1 MNFEKP
7 FAELPPLFIP
17 PEPKL
22 GDINGAEPM
31 LDDFLPK
38 DLEAIPE
45 LVLPREKEVPQ
56 WSPPILNLPSWRPP
70 CEPRPIGFL
79 RGTAPVVIIDVS
91 GTMNPVHQGRFRE
104 MQQCAQ
110 ELLAPNGEL
119 ASSAAKFD
127 VIAFSSGAWS
137 WSVSHSQKMDLL
149 SSSQTYYTGRQVG
162 NRPVSA
168 RSRPTSARPTS
179 AKGRTIVVFT
189 CDVHMVLD

>member
-22 GDINGAEPM
+22 GEINGLEPM
-31 LDDFLPK
+31 LSDFPPQGLESLP
-38 DLEAIPE
+38 DLI
-45 LVLPREKEVPQ
+45 LPLDKERPR
-56 WSPPILNLPSWRPP
+56 WNPPALKLPNWRPP
-70 CEPRPIGFL
+70 CEPRPSGFL

-127 VIAFSSGAWS
+127 VIAFASGAWS

-162 NRPVSA
+162 
-168 RSRPTSARPTS
+168 SRPASGKSRPPS
-179 AKGRTIVVFT
+179 AKTG
-189 CDVHMVLD
+189 